1 MRTATRRKA
10 TGWEIQKGGD
20 GYIPK
25 EKTKS
30 RVKQR
35 DVTSFLR
42 INSGRVTGVT
52 NPKRANRRR
61 DPSRSGEQIGHC
73 SCKRATRTVHAN
85 INQLHRLRKKCASH
99 LRAFHR
105 NSTFRLFTFVFLFS
119 NQSRTCQW
127 SAPWLPRLSLTGRVC
142 DHKSDFQSV
151 LLSLLMPLSFI
162 STYSYRIPTIYRVCV
177 L

>member
-1 MRTATRRKA
+1 MRTATRREA

-73 SCKRATRTVHAN
+73 SCKRATRTV
-85 INQLHRLRKKCASH
+85 
-99 LRAFHR
+99 RACQHQSTAPVTQEMHEPFACIPPKFHFPPIHVR
-105 NSTFRLFTFVFLFS
+105 ISLFQPEES
-119 NQSRTCQW
+119 RRTCQW
-127 SAPWLPRLSLTGRVC
+127 PYHVYL
-142 DHKSDFQSV
+142 
-151 LLSLLMPLSFI
+151 
-162 STYSYRIPTIYRVCV
+162 
-177 L
+177 